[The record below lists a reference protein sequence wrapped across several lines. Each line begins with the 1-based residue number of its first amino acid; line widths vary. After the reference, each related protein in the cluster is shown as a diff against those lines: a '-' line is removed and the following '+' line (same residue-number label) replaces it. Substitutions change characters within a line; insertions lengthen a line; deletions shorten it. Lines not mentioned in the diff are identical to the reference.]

1 MSPQMSE
8 LVATATPADVP
19 VATRQYCTFW
29 AGGLYFG
36 IDVRSVQEVLRYQLM
51 SSVPRAPKAVSGL
64 INLRGQIVTA
74 IDLRHR
80 LDLPVSSPE
89 DQLLNVIVSSRNEVV
104 SLLVDDIGDVI
115 DTGDATIEPTP
126 ATLPGHL
133 RDVIEGVLALP
144 DEILLVLGAD
154 LAADVT
160 LTNRTPGG
168 RS

>member
-1 MSPQMSE
+1 MS
-8 LVATATPADVP
+8 LATAPSRGPESAKTH
-19 VATRQYCTFW
+19 QYCTFW

-51 SSVPRAPKAVSGL
+51 SSVPQAPKAVSGL

-80 LDLPVSSPE
+80 LDLVVAEP
-89 DQLLNVIVSSRNEVV
+89 DGQLLNVIVSSRNEVV

-126 ATLPGHL
+126 ATLPAHI
-133 RDVIEGVLALP
+133 RDVVEGVLALP
-144 DEILLVLGAD
+144 NEILLVLGAD

-160 LTNRTPGG
+160 PPNRTTGG
-168 RS
+168 RP